1 MIKADP
7 VVRHVDIVG
16 YGRLGKALAHSLSRA
31 GASVRV
37 WTPTVRGRGGEGI
50 GVFEGE
56 KPSGFPSG
64 EIVLLAVSDRAIEA
78 VAEDLEV
85 REGQIVAHLSGA
97 AGLDVLRSAS
107 SRGAEVGS
115 LHPLLAVPAG
125 AASLPEGFAAVDG
138 SDEARRA
145 LEELARA
152 IGLLPFHVP
161 AEMRAVYHAA
171 ASLAANGLVALAGLA
186 ADLFGRMG
194 MGRAEAVQALVPLL
208 GAAVEGLASRGLP
221 GALTGPVCRGDV
233 ETVRR
238 HLEAIAGT
246 SAERSYRALMTCAL
260 ALSRELG
267 EADEAALEAIA
278 SLLNER

>member
-1 MIKADP
+1 MSCPTGEMIQADP
-7 VVRHVDIVG
+7 VVRHVAIVG

-152 IGLLPFHVP
+152 IGLRPFHVP
-161 AEMRAVYHAA
+161 AEMRAVFHAA
-171 ASLAANGLVALAGLA
+171 ASRAANGLVALAGLA
-186 ADLFGRMG
+186 ADLFGRLG
-194 MGRAEAVQALVPLL
+194 MGREEAVEALVPLL
-208 GAAVEGLASRGLP
+208 GAVVEGLSSRGLP
-221 GALTGPVCRGDV
+221 GALTGP
-233 ETVRR
+233 
-238 HLEAIAGT
+238 
-246 SAERSYRALMTCAL
+246 
-260 ALSRELG
+260 
-267 EADEAALEAIA
+267 
-278 SLLNER
+278 